1 MLDPAAPDAL
11 QHDGREKRHAPLDDH
26 ENHRHGAEL
35 VVHREMTEEQL
46 GQPHEMVTPRQQHGE
61 QRDRGHPPFR
71 PTAQHE
77 QSQHGEQQRRS
88 AHIDRTGRSG
98 LGAPITGQMRCYLPR
113 IVLAERVGHRSVLGK
128 SALGRA
134 AVQIGNKQIER
145 LAGPVAPGRRI
156 LDVEPLLLLAR
167 TGLAQLASSAHR
179 LGRMGIDVVEHACIA
194 ADSQYGGQGQQS
206 GRLGEPGQR
215 FRTRGR
221 HELVDPE
228 RGQYEQE
235 IVGDLRMVH
244 ADLDRRE
251 DARQRRTDPHVAP
264 ERVPHSPEQ
273 HRSESQRHHLGHM
286 PRPYDNE
293 EIGRKAV
300 GQRRNDPDPRVEP
313 HAQQHEKESRHGDED
328 QRGGLA
334 EKVEG
339 FRQRLDDGPLVL
351 HVDQVSRHTPE
362 HVAFPLRV
370 LAVFLAVLHDIL
382 RRALVLL
389 NIALEQRLS
398 AELRSEIEQ
407 VDQNENGQSR
417 RHGKPPSDIALVLH
431 RDRLIDSDLQSNEKL
446 SRFLCRT
453 PLRAEIYRAA
463 GPRPAPRF
471 RIPNFAS
478 PPACRFRTGPAI
490 PHARSGRILGPPAPP
505 DCNRATAVLT

>member
-1 MLDPAAPDAL
+1 M
-11 QHDGREKRHAPLDDH
+11 
-26 ENHRHGAEL
+26 
-35 VVHREMTEEQL
+35 
-46 GQPHEMVTPRQQHGE
+46 
-61 QRDRGHPPFR
+61 
-71 PTAQHE
+71 
-77 QSQHGEQQRRS
+77 
-88 AHIDRTGRSG
+88 
-98 LGAPITGQMRCYLPR
+98 
-113 IVLAERVGHRSVLGK
+113 
-128 SALGRA
+128 
-134 AVQIGNKQIER
+134 
-145 LAGPVAPGRRI
+145 
-156 LDVEPLLLLAR
+156 
-167 TGLAQLASSAHR
+167 
-179 LGRMGIDVVEHACIA
+179 
-194 ADSQYGGQGQQS
+194 QS